1 MSSRAGESSGILFR
15 WKFHFAKLLIV
26 LLAMSLLGSSSRAGD
41 STQEIGTSKKQGDQ
55 PNPPEAKA
63 GAGPQTSGGLGAGGS
78 GSFGKASPT
87 GFGKAAP
94 PSADAEPGEKASV
107 SDDAGI
113 PAARTPVPPETDVKK
128 TRDAIHS
135 LYESDFKAASTS
147 TGKFKLAQKL
157 AQLAGTS
164 TKPVEQYVLLTEAR
178 DLAASSGDVWAT
190 SALIDRLAEQFE
202 VDPLTEK
209 LAQVRVLSRA
219 VKSAAQKRVFVTQ
232 VLRIADDARRREDY
246 KKAEI
251 ALEAG
256 TILARSLNDRSLSER
271 ISAET
276 RMLASLSAAYGEA
289 LAAQETLRTNS
300 DSSKAHW
307 TLGWYHCGLRQD
319 PERGLSHLARGG
331 RADLA
336 KLIASESESS
346 NLLLEE
352 LARGWETVTVDD
364 PDLQQFCLQ
373 RAIHWHTQR
382 LPEASPAEQAKILAH
397 TTELREQLLKPRFA
411 KILGNSANGVESAS
425 EIDCSAAVI
434 KRAVK
439 PAFRPQDSWLLSLQ
453 LRPGD
458 LNLAEQ
464 QACLFWGSTV
474 MVPNQGPQ
482 LVSHLSLVQ
491 TGPTLTVQTMSLP
504 SASQYELRAPLPTAT
519 AADSWVDIKI
529 LFDGPLA
536 QLEFYVDYKP
546 AAPVRFDEPVGEF
559 DRKSPMSLGGISIND
574 QLGTTYRYRFDGQLK
589 QLWFG
594 NLE

>member
-1 MSSRAGESSGILFR
+1 MSSRAGGSLEIVQRGKFR
-15 WKFHFAKLLIV
+15 FVKLLI
-26 LLAMSLLGSSSRAGD
+26 LFLAMSLQGSSSWAND
-41 STQEIGTSKKQGDQ
+41 SAQEIGSSKKQGDQ

-63 GAGPQTSGGLGAGGS
+63 GAGPQTSGGFGTGGS
-78 GSFGKASPT
+78 GSFGKASPA
-87 GFGKAAP
+87 GFGKTP
-94 PSADAEPGEKASV
+94 PSADAELGEKASM
-107 SDDAGI
+107 SDEAGI
-113 PAARTPVPPETDVKK
+113 PAVRTPVPPETDVKK
-128 TRDAIHS
+128 TRDAVHG

-157 AQLAGTS
+157 AQLASTS
-164 TKPVEQYVLLTEAR
+164 TKAIEQYVLLTEAR

-256 TILARSLNDRSLSER
+256 TILTRSLNDRSLSER
-271 ISAET
+271 MSAET
-276 RMLASLSAAYGEA
+276 QKLSGLSAAYGEA
-289 LAAQETLRTNS
+289 LAAQATLDANP

-307 TLGWYHCGLRQD
+307 MLGLYHCGLRKD
-319 PERGLSHLARGG
+319 PQQGLSHLARAG

-336 KLIASESESS
+336 KLIAGESDNS
-346 NLLLEE
+346 NLTLEE
-352 LARGWETVTVDD
+352 LARGWETVTVDN

-373 RAIHWHTQR
+373 RAIHWHSER
-382 LPEASPAEQAKILAH
+382 LAKTPPEEQAKLLTRI
-397 TTELREQLLKPRFA
+397 TELREQLLRPRFA
-411 KILGNSANGVESAS
+411 KILSTTANGVESAS

-458 LNLAEQ
+458 LESAEQ

-504 SASQYELRAPLPTAT
+504 SASQYELRASLPSAT
-519 AADSWVDIKI
+519 AADSWVDLKI

-536 QLEFYVDYKP
+536 QLEFYVNYEP
-546 AAPVRFDEPVGEF
+546 VAPVRFDEPVGEF

-574 QLGTTYRYRFDGQLK
+574 QLGTTYRYRFAGQLK